1 MLKKVRLRERTYNY
15 SFRGKVQILF
25 SIIQTFRRNFEEF
38 KCDTVS
44 ASGFLFF
51 FFFLVKLPKQSR
63 LIFTTLLNVY
73 LFLSLYSCFF
83 FYKDLKPFTV
93 ILESKE
99 LMKQMSSYIYIN
111 IYMYVVFTPL

>member
-15 SFRGKVQILF
+15 SFRGKAQILF

-51 FFFLVKLPKQSR
+51 SFFFFGQVTKTVQIDFYNSAKCIFVFVSLQ
-63 LIFTTLLNVY
+63 LIFFSIKT
-73 LFLSLYSCFF
+73 
-83 FYKDLKPFTV
+83 
-93 ILESKE
+93 
-99 LMKQMSSYIYIN
+99 
-111 IYMYVVFTPL
+111 